1 MAASTDVAAN
11 LLTFAGGPSILG
23 VAALLGYA
31 RGVLTSSDRTPG
43 KGWLT
48 LGAGLL
54 LGGWMLA
61 FLLLA
66 LPTVWRSW
74 FASGSVQ
81 PNLLLLSATWFA
93 AIGLLGVC
101 LWKARAVGAY
111 LAESYHSGEG
121 PWPVRI
127 IRRLLG

>member
-1 MAASTDVAAN
+1 VAASTDVAAD

-31 RGVLTSSDRTPG
+31 RGVLTSSERTPG

-66 LPTVWRSW
+66 CPTVWRSW
-74 FASGSVQ
+74 FAHGAVQ
-81 PNLLLLSATWFA
+81 PKLLLLSATWLA

-101 LWKARAVGAY
+101 LWKARAVGEY
-111 LAESYHSGEG
+111 LCDSYHQGEG
-121 PWPVRI
+121 PWLVLML
-127 IRRLLG
+127 RRLID